1 MRQGSFQWMKSMNK
15 SIILNKIRTQG
26 PISRAQIARETNL
39 TRPTVSSNVKELID
53 QNIVEE
59 SDVGQSQ
66 VGRKPT
72 MLVINHGAFCILGVD
87 AGPDTIKCV
96 VSDLSGKVLERAE
109 TQLQLPID
117 NGGFLHALKN
127 SIQECLVKT
136 SGKDVIGIGVAMHGV
151 VDIETGVLLFAPNLG
166 LMDIPVKE
174 ELENTFGLEVKVEND
189 ARAMAL
195 GEFWFGDHGELES
208 MLAVNIG
215 RGVGAGL
222 IIDGKLYHGSSD
234 IAGEIGHMTIDLH
247 GQVCECGNRGC
258 LQTFI
263 AGPAISRKINEQLGE
278 SLTAEQVF
286 ERALGGDEA
295 CIEVL
300 SQTGSALGVG
310 LTNLIHI
317 VNPEKIILGGGVSKA
332 QQFLLPAIRETI
344 RASALTQSASRT
356 KVEITK
362 LGDDATLIGAV
373 TLLLVDVFEL
383 T

>member
-59 SDVGQSQ
+59 SDIGQSQ
-66 VGRKPT
+66 GGRKPT

-87 AGPDTIKCV
+87 AGPDSIECIV
-96 VSDLSGKVLERAE
+96 ADLSGKVLERSE
-109 TQLQLPID
+109 TQLQLPTD
-117 NGGFLHALKN
+117 NEKFLDALKRC
-127 SIQECLVKT
+127 IQNCLVKAA
-136 SGKDVIGIGVAMHGV
+136 GKDVVGIGVAMHGV
-151 VDIETGVLLFAPNLG
+151 VDVKTGVSLVAPNLG
-166 LMDIPVKE
+166 LADIPIKE

-215 RGVGAGL
+215 RGVGAGM
-222 IIDGKLYHGSSD
+222 IIGGKLYHGSSD
-234 IAGEIGHMTIDLH
+234 IAGEIGHMTIDLN

-258 LQTFI
+258 LQTFV
-263 AGPAISRKINEQLGE
+263 AGPAITRNISEKTAQ
-278 SLTAEQVF
+278 SLSAEQVF
-286 ERALGGDEA
+286 EQALDGNEA

-300 SQTGSALGVG
+300 TQAGRAMGVG

-317 VNPEKIILGGGVSKA
+317 INPEKIVLGGGVSKA
-332 QQFLLPAIRETI
+332 QQFILPAIRETI

-356 KVEITK
+356 QVEITK

>member
-59 SDVGQSQ
+59 SDIGQSQ
-66 VGRKPT
+66 GGRKPT

-87 AGPDTIKCV
+87 AGPDSIECIV
-96 VSDLSGKVLERAE
+96 ADLSGKVLERSE
-109 TQLQLPID
+109 TQLQLPTD
-117 NGGFLHALKN
+117 NEKFLDALKRC
-127 SIQECLVKT
+127 IQNCLVKAA
-136 SGKDVIGIGVAMHGV
+136 GKDVVGIGVAMHGV
-151 VDIETGVLLFAPNLG
+151 VDVKTGVSLVAPNLG
-166 LMDIPVKE
+166 LADIPIKE

-215 RGVGAGL
+215 RGVGAGM
-222 IIDGKLYHGSSD
+222 IIGGKLYHGSSD
-234 IAGEIGHMTIDLH
+234 IAGEIGHMTIDLN

-258 LQTFI
+258 LQTFV
-263 AGPAISRKINEQLGE
+263 AGPAITRNISEKTAQ
-278 SLTAEQVF
+278 SLSAEQVF
-286 ERALGGDEA
+286 EQALDGNEA
-295 CIEVL
+295 CTEVL
-300 SQTGSALGVG
+300 TQAGRAMGVG

-317 VNPEKIILGGGVSKA
+317 INPEKIVLGGGVSKA
-332 QQFLLPAIRETI
+332 QQFILPAIRETI
-344 RASALTQSASRT
+344 QASALTQSASRT
-356 KVEITK
+356 QVEITK

>member
-15 SIILNKIRTQG
+15 SLILNKIRTQG

-59 SDVGQSQ
+59 SDIGQSQ
-66 VGRKPT
+66 GGRKPT
-72 MLVINHGAFCILGVD
+72 MLIINDGAFCILGVD
-87 AGPDTIKCV
+87 AGPDSVKCV
-96 VSDLSGKVLERAE
+96 VTDLSGKVSERSEAR
-109 TQLQLPID
+109 LPLPVD
-117 NGGFLHALKN
+117 SEKFLDVLK
-127 SIQECLVKT
+127 SCIQECLLKT
-136 SGKDVIGIGVAMHGV
+136 AGKDVIGIGVAMHGV

-166 LMDIPVKE
+166 LTDIPVKE

-195 GEFWFGDHGELES
+195 GEFWFGEHGELES

-222 IIDGKLYHGSSD
+222 IIGGKLYHGSSD

-258 LQTFI
+258 LQTFA
-263 AGPAISRKINEQLGE
+263 AGPAISRKIFEKTAE
-278 SLTAEQVF
+278 SLTSEQVF
-286 ERALGGDEA
+286 ERALDGDA
-295 CIEVL
+295 SCHEVL
-300 SQTGSALGVG
+300 TEAGRAMGVG

-332 QQFLLPAIRETI
+332 HQFLLPAIRETI
-344 RASALTQSASRT
+344 ATASLTRSASQT
-356 KVEITK
+356 KVEMTK

>member
-59 SDVGQSQ
+59 SDIGQSQ
-66 VGRKPT
+66 GGRKPT

-87 AGPDTIKCV
+87 AGPDSIECIV
-96 VSDLSGKVLERAE
+96 ADLSGKVLERSE
-109 TQLQLPID
+109 TQLQLPTD
-117 NGGFLHALKN
+117 NEKFLDALKRC
-127 SIQECLVKT
+127 IQDCLLKT
-136 SGKDVIGIGVAMHGV
+136 TGKDVVGIGVAMHGV
-151 VDIETGVLLFAPNLG
+151 VDVKTGVSLVAPNLG
-166 LMDIPVKE
+166 LADIPIKE

-215 RGVGAGL
+215 RGVGAGM
-222 IIDGKLYHGSSD
+222 IIGGKLYHGSSD
-234 IAGEIGHMTIDLH
+234 IAGEIGHMTIDLN

-258 LQTFI
+258 LQTFV
-263 AGPAISRKINEQLGE
+263 AGPAITRNISEKTAQ
-278 SLTAEQVF
+278 SLSAEQVF
-286 ERALGGDEA
+286 EQALDGNEA

-300 SQTGSALGVG
+300 TQAGRAMGVG

-317 VNPEKIILGGGVSKA
+317 INPEKIVLGGGVSKA
-332 QQFLLPAIRETI
+332 QQFILPAIRETI
-344 RASALTQSASRT
+344 QASALTQSASRT
-356 KVEITK
+356 QVEITK

>member
-215 RGVGAGL
+215 RGVGAGM
-222 IIDGKLYHGSSD
+222 IIGGKLYHGSSD

>member
-15 SIILNKIRTQG
+15 SLILNKIRTQG

-59 SDVGQSQ
+59 SDIGQSQ
-66 VGRKPT
+66 GGRKPT
-72 MLVINHGAFCILGVD
+72 MLVINNGAFCILGVD
-87 AGPDTIKCV
+87 AGPDSIECI
-96 VSDLSGKVLERAE
+96 VSDLSGKVLERSE
-109 TQLQLPID
+109 TQLQLPTD
-117 NGGFLHALKN
+117 NEKFLDALK
-127 SIQECLVKT
+127 SCIQDCLVKT
-136 SGKDVIGIGVAMHGV
+136 AGKDVIGIGVAMHGV
-151 VDIETGVLLFAPNLG
+151 VDVETGVSLVAPNLG
-166 LMDIPVKE
+166 LTNIPIKE

-215 RGVGAGL
+215 RGVGAGM
-222 IIDGKLYHGSSD
+222 IIGGKLYHGSSD
-234 IAGEIGHMTIDLH
+234 IAGEIGHMTIDLN

-258 LQTFI
+258 LQTFA
-263 AGPAISRKINEQLGE
+263 AGPAIARNISDKTTE
-278 SLTAEQVF
+278 SLSAEQVF
-286 ERALGGDEA
+286 EQALCGNEA

-300 SQTGSALGVG
+300 TKAGKAMGVG

-317 VNPEKIILGGGVSKA
+317 VNPEKIVLGGGVSKA
-332 QQFLLPAIRETI
+332 QQFILPAIRETI

>member
-59 SDVGQSQ
+59 SDIGQSQ
-66 VGRKPT
+66 GGRKPT

-151 VDIETGVLLFAPNLG
+151 VDVETGVSLVAPNLG
-166 LMDIPVKE
+166 LTDIPIKE

-263 AGPAISRKINEQLGE
+263 AGPAISRKINEQLAE

-300 SQTGSALGVG
+300 SQAGSALGVG

-344 RASALTQSASRT
+344 RASALTQSASQT